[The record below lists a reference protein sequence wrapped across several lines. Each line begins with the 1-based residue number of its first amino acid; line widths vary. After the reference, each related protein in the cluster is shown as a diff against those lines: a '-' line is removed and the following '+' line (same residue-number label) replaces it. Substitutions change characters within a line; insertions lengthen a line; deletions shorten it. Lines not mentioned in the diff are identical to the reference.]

1 MAVLEIQT
9 NDAPVLRQKAA
20 PIREIDADVHP
31 FIEDMFETMY
41 EAEGIGLAAPQVGV
55 SKRIIVID
63 IEKHH
68 PEYPRIALINPVITL
83 TVGEELGEEGCLS
96 LPGVRGMVRRSA
108 IVKVEGL
115 LPNGNKIEF
124 DASHLMA
131 RVLQHEI
138 DHLNG
143 ILFTD
148 LLRPEDQEL
157 LEPRPESSENSGDE
171 NEDSL
176 HGDK

>member
-1 MAVLEIQT
+1 MPVLEIQT
-9 NDAPVLRQKAA
+9 NDASVLRQKATSVQKIN
-20 PIREIDADVHP
+20 PDLQP
-31 FIEDMFETMY
+31 FIENMFETMI
-41 EAEGIGLAAPQVGV
+41 EAQGIGLAAPQVGV
-55 SKRIIVID
+55 PKRIIVID
-63 IEKHH
+63 IEKHY

-83 TVGEELGEEGCLS
+83 AVGEELGEEGCLS
-96 LPGVRGMVRRSA
+96 LPGVRGIVRRAA

-115 LPNGNKIEF
+115 LPNGDNIEF
-124 DASHLMA
+124 DASGLMA

-157 LEPRPESSENSGDE
+157 LESQPESSEKNGD
-171 NEDSL
+171 
-176 HGDK
+176 

>member
-1 MAVLEIQT
+1 MAVLDIQT
-9 NDAPVLRQKAA
+9 NDAPILRQKAA
-20 PIREIDADVHP
+20 AVQEINVDLQP

-41 EAEGIGLAAPQVGV
+41 EAQGIGLAAPQVGV

-124 DASHLMA
+124 DASNLMA

-148 LLRPEDQEL
+148 LLHPEDQEL
-157 LEPRPESSENSGDE
+157 LEPRPESSENSGE
-171 NEDSL
+171 
-176 HGDK
+176 

>member
-1 MAVLEIQT
+1 
-9 NDAPVLRQKAA
+9 
-20 PIREIDADVHP
+20 
-31 FIEDMFETMY
+31 
-41 EAEGIGLAAPQVGV
+41 
-55 SKRIIVID
+55 
-63 IEKHH
+63 
-68 PEYPRIALINPVITL
+68 
-83 TVGEELGEEGCLS
+83 
-96 LPGVRGMVRRSA
+96 MVRRSA
-108 IVKVEGL
+108 MVKVEGL

-124 DASHLMA
+124 DAAHLMA

-157 LEPRPESSENSGDE
+157 LETRPESCEKSGDE

-176 HGDK
+176 HGNK

>member
-9 NDAPVLRQKAA
+9 NDAPVLRQKAT
-20 PIREIDADVHP
+20 PIQEIDADLKP
-31 FIEDMFETMY
+31 FIKNMFETMY
-41 EAEGIGLAAPQVGV
+41 EAQGIGLAAPQVGV

-68 PEYPRIALINPVITL
+68 PEYPQIALINPVITL
-83 TVGEELGEEGCLS
+83 AVGEELAEEGCLS
-96 LPGVRGMVRRSA
+96 LPGVRGIVRRAA
-108 IVKVEGL
+108 IVKVEGM
-115 LPNGNKIEF
+115 LPNGNNIEF
-124 DASHLMA
+124 DASSLMA

-148 LLRPEDQEL
+148 LLRAEDQEL
-157 LEPRPESSENSGDE
+157 LESQPESSEKTVIE

>member
-20 PIREIDADVHP
+20 LIQEIDADLQP

-41 EAEGIGLAAPQVGV
+41 EAQGIGLAAPQVGV

-68 PEYPRIALINPVITL
+68 PEYPRIALINPVLTL

-108 IVKVEGL
+108 MVKVEGL

-124 DASHLMA
+124 DAAHLMA

-157 LEPRPESSENSGDE
+157 LETRPESCEKSGGE
-171 NEDSL
+171 NENSL
-176 HGDK
+176 HGNK

>member
-9 NDAPVLRQKAA
+9 NDAPVLRQKATL
-20 PIREIDADVHP
+20 IQEIDADLHP

-41 EAEGIGLAAPQVGV
+41 EAQGIGLAAPQVGV

-68 PEYPRIALINPVITL
+68 PEYPRIALINPVLTL

-108 IVKVEGL
+108 MVKAEGL

-124 DASHLMA
+124 DAAHLMA

-157 LEPRPESSENSGDE
+157 LEARPESCEKSGGE

-176 HGDK
+176 HGNK

>member
-1 MAVLEIQT
+1 MTVLEIQT
-9 NDAPVLRQKAA
+9 NDAPVLRQKAV
-20 PIREIDADVHP
+20 PVQEINAALSP

-41 EAEGIGLAAPQVGV
+41 EAQGIGLAAPQVGV

-96 LPGVRGMVRRSA
+96 LPGVRGMVRRA
-108 IVKVEGL
+108 VLVKVEGL
-115 LPNGNKIEF
+115 LPNGGKIEF
-124 DASHLMA
+124 DASNLMA

-148 LLRPEDQEL
+148 LLLPEDQEL
-157 LEPRPESSENSGDE
+157 LEPQPEPSGKAVTE

-176 HGDK
+176 HGNK

>member
-20 PIREIDADVHP
+20 LIQEIDADLHP

-41 EAEGIGLAAPQVGV
+41 EAQGIGLAAPQVGV

-68 PEYPRIALINPVITL
+68 PEYPRIALVNPVLTL

-108 IVKVEGL
+108 MVKVEGL

-124 DASHLMA
+124 DAAHLMA

-157 LEPRPESSENSGDE
+157 LETRPESCEKSGDE

-176 HGDK
+176 HGNK

>member
-20 PIREIDADVHP
+20 LIQEIDPDLHP

-55 SKRIIVID
+55 SKRVIVID

-96 LPGVRGMVRRSA
+96 LPGVRGIVRRSA

-157 LEPRPESSENSGDE
+157 LEPPPESSEASGDE
-171 NEDSL
+171 NEDPL
-176 HGDK
+176 HGNK

>member
-9 NDAPVLRQKAA
+9 NDAPVLRQKAI
-20 PIREIDADVHP
+20 PVEEISADLHP
-31 FIEDMFETMY
+31 FIESMFETMY
-41 EAEGIGLAAPQVGV
+41 EAQGIGLAAPQVGV
-55 SKRIIVID
+55 SQRIIVVD

-68 PEYPRIALINPVITL
+68 PEYPRIALINPIITL
-83 TVGEELGEEGCLS
+83 AIGEELGEEGCLS
-96 LPGVRGMVRRSA
+96 LPGVRGMVRRAA

-115 LPNGNKIEF
+115 LPNGDKIEF
-124 DASHLMA
+124 DASNLMA

-143 ILFTD
+143 VLFTD

-157 LEPRPESSENSGDE
+157 LEPQPEPSEKTVIE